1 MSTTTG
7 DSSIAEKAAAS
18 RPMGWLARVGLGARA
33 AVYLIMGL
41 LAIAVVVGDSKTS
54 VDQRGALRTV
64 MHQQFGTA
72 LVWLLAAG
80 FIAYALWRFSEVV
93 FGPDGEKDGF
103 VPRAKSFVRAVAYSI
118 FAFGAIS
125 ILLGSRESQSH
136 QQESVA
142 DTTIHL
148 PGGQVILGAFGV
160 AFVVAGALMVVEGW
174 TTKFLTYFDYLP
186 AGRRKVVVLLGRTG
200 TIARG
205 IVFAAAGALVVA
217 GAWWGDPSTAG
228 GINEV
233 VQTAI
238 DRPFGGAVVVLMGAG
253 LILFGLYG
261 VTEMLWRHV
270 PDGER
275 A

>member
-1 MSTTTG
+1 MSATTDDG
-7 DSSIAEKAAAS
+7 SIAEKVAAS
-18 RPMGWLARVGLGARA
+18 RPMGWVARVGLGARA
-33 AVYLIMGL
+33 SVYLIMGL
-41 LAIAVVVGDSKTS
+41 LALAVVVGDSKTS

-103 VPRAKSFVRAVAYSI
+103 VPRAKSLVRGVAYSI
-118 FAFGAIS
+118 FAFGAVS
-125 ILLGSRESQSH
+125 ILMGSRESQTH

-142 DTTIHL
+142 DATIHL
-148 PGGQVILGAFGV
+148 PGGQAILGAFGL
-160 AFVVAGALMVVEGW
+160 AFMIAGLLMIWEGW

-186 AGRRKVVVLLGRTG
+186 PRRRKAVVWLGRVG
-200 TIARG
+200 TITRG
-205 IVFAAAGALVVA
+205 IVFALAGSLVVL
-217 GAWWGDPSTAG
+217 GAWWGDASTAG

-233 VQTAI
+233 VQAAI
-238 DRPFGGAVVVLMGAG
+238 DRPFGGAVVALMGAG
-253 LILFGLYG
+253 LVLFGLYG